1 MEYITKKRV
10 CVYDTNFR
18 RMPAGEEIAVLIA
31 DDSAAVTLPDGSTF
45 NTGADGIRVRVM
57 RAKNEEDRGL
67 WVFGN
72 RGGRLYI

>member
-10 CVYDTNFR
+10 CVYDPNFR
-18 RMPAGEEIAVLIA
+18 GMPAGEEIAVLCA
-31 DDSAAVTLPDGSTF
+31 DDSADVTLPDGRTF
-45 NTGADGIRVRVM
+45 HTGADGLRVRVM